1 MYSDWYEY
9 KNQNEEAP
17 QTVYL
22 AVQDAFED
30 NDDGA
35 TEMLAI
41 KSTGGVARA
50 NGLKLRPDEAKRKHW
65 IIDKKVR
72 QK

>member
-1 MYSDWYEY
+1 M
-9 KNQNEEAP
+9 
-17 QTVYL
+17 
-22 AVQDAFED
+22 VQQRSPPPSNCNIED

-72 QK
+72 QKQDPRENQQAA

>member
-1 MYSDWYEY
+1 I
-9 KNQNEEAP
+9 KVVR
-17 QTVYL
+17 TV
-22 AVQDAFED
+22 VQQRSPPPSNCNIED

-65 IIDKKVR
+65 IIDKKNAQR
-72 QK
+72 SQHR